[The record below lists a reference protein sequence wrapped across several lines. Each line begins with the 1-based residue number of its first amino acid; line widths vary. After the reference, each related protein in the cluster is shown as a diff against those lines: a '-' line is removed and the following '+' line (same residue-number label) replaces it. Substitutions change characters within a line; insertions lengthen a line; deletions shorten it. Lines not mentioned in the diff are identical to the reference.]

1 MLDNYFDS
9 FFSAAFG
16 KGYIKA
22 AQALLRSKEIFAP
35 EIDIRLFTDEPDQFS
50 NRNIISLRLDELI
63 KELDEFHRSTD
74 GQLRNA
80 FKFQLFDRMRK
91 IYPTD
96 DLCWID
102 ADMLIFT
109 DLSKHL
115 RPGFIN
121 VMAHGRRN
129 EQVLNLGNGLAVRGD
144 RYAIGGLYSLPP
156 GPALDFLFDTAKARH
171 AWQDVDGLV
180 RLSGDQ
186 ITLNHLVARSGLPV
200 HWFSDD
206 RRFIYNLEF
215 GENIHPVLGDSG
227 LRAITMQNG
236 LPVRGERRFA
246 VFCWI
251 KNKLDSH
258 ISDRFSTFTPEV
270 ADLLLHLYE

>member
-1 MLDNYFDS
+1 MDFILIR

-16 KGYIKA
+16 KSYVQA
-22 AQALLRSKEIFAP
+22 AKALLRSKEIFAP
-35 EIDIRLFTDEPDQFS
+35 EIDIRLFTDEPEQFLGQ
-50 NRNIISLRLDELI
+50 NIISLQLNELI
-63 KELDEFHRSTD
+63 EELDEFHRSVD

-91 IYPTD
+91 IYPAD

-115 RPGFIN
+115 RPGFVN
-121 VMAHGRRN
+121 VMAHGRRDD
-129 EQVLNLGNGLAVRGD
+129 QILNLGNGLTVRGD

-156 GPALDFLFDTAKARH
+156 GPAIDFLFDTIRARH
-171 AWQDVDGLV
+171 AWQDVDRLV
-180 RLSGDQ
+180 RFSGDQ
-186 ITLNHLVARSGLPV
+186 ITLNHLVARSLLPV
-200 HWFSDD
+200 YWFSDD
-206 RRFIYNLEF
+206 LRFIYNLEF
-215 GENIHPVLGDSG
+215 GESVHPVLGDSG
-227 LRAITMQNG
+227 LRAITMQND
-236 LPVRGERRFA
+236 LPVRGDRQFA

-258 ISDRFSTFTPEV
+258 IADRFSTFTPEV
-270 ADLLLHLYE
+270 ADLLLYLYD